1 MFLEVLLPLAIKQY
15 FYLEYFCQISAGIY
29 CYCATYK
36 SLKICLLI
44 ELCWNLPNKFLIW
57 ACVKGTP
64 HLSLFLWRHDVQ
76 TLTKWAWI
84 PFDVSVSRKKW
95 SSYRD
100 EKNQNEILLNV
111 GFFFL
116 HNDSTDMTSEPRQQ
130 STEQHKAH
138 KLLPVCLST
147 GMTLTERLRDSCSSL
162 KF

>member
-15 FYLEYFCQISAGIY
+15 FYLEYFCKISAGIY

-44 ELCWNLPNKFLIW
+44 EVCWNLPNTFLIW

-64 HLSLFLWRHDVQ
+64 HLSLFLWRHDVH

-84 PFDVSVSRKKW
+84 PFDVSVSRKSEAVTEMKKLKW
-95 SSYRD
+95 DSL
-100 EKNQNEILLNV
+100 KCLV
-111 GFFFL
+111 FFL
-116 HNDSTDMTSEPRQQ
+116 HRDLTEMTSETIQQ
-130 STEQHKAH
+130 PTEQHKAR

-147 GMTLTERLRDSCSSL
+147 GMTST
-162 KF
+162 